1 MNKTQINELASRLE
15 GVDRMN
21 NAERA
26 ALLRDLERYARQDLY
41 GASRICNDHLKD
53 KSSLRLPTVIVAAP
67 RIFREFEAHMKVQR
81 SPVELY
87 GEQDRQIRQPVDGG
101 DYRGPIIANTPNCVI
116 QRNRARQGCRHSLPV
131 QGNRRCGL
139 GHST

>member
-67 RIFREFEAHMKVQR
+67 RIFR
-81 SPVELY
+81 SPDPPTSGWGRLSRTHHREYPQL
-87 GEQDRQIRQPVDGG
+87 
-101 DYRGPIIANTPNCVI
+101 
-116 QRNRARQGCRHSLPV
+116 RHPA
-131 QGNRRCGL
+131 
-139 GHST
+139 